1 MHNTTLP
8 PTQSERTPPKEALE
22 QSEERLRFFHH
33 ELKQE
38 RSRLKELTS
47 KVKSLRL
54 KTSYFNSARTYR
66 ASLKQYHIWEPGAWV
81 VLPPA
86 LGLVMLIL
94 IDLITGFR
102 PVSVV
107 GAVLMIVISLV
118 ALLALSKYPSDAEL
132 PQHMEQTKNE
142 LAQLSR
148 KAAQTESRIG
158 ELQQGLEQELAL
170 NANLVAQNKERE
182 RISSARYQCQQLF
195 NENWRAM
202 RSVEFEQYLERVF
215 QLLGYQ
221 TQTTN
226 TTGDQGVDL
235 IVEKAG
241 RKIAVQVKGYF
252 HSVSNSAIQQA
263 FTGMRYYNCHAC
275 AVVTNSKFT
284 ASAIELAESTNCV
297 LIHEDN
303 FREFVFGEIE
313 FV

>member
-1 MHNTTLP
+1 MQNTAQTNKV
-8 PTQSERTPPKEALE
+8 SIRSAFD

-33 ELKQE
+33 ELRQNKTQ
-38 RSRLKELTS
+38 LKEFTT
-47 KVKSLRL
+47 KIKSLKW
-54 KTSYFNSARTYR
+54 KTSYFNTAHKYR
-66 ASLKQYHIWEPGAWV
+66 KNLKQYHIWEPGVWV
-81 VLPPA
+81 VVPPA

-94 IDLITGFR
+94 IDVLTGLR

-107 GAVLMIVISLV
+107 LAILMMTVTLL
-118 ALLALSKYPSDAEL
+118 ALLSLSKYPSNAEL
-132 PQHMEQTKNE
+132 PQAMDQTREE
-142 LAQLSR
+142 LAQISE
-148 KAAQTESRIG
+148 KATQTENRIG
-158 ELQQGLEQELAL
+158 ELKLGLEQELVQ
-170 NANLVAQNKERE
+170 NANLEAQLKEQE

-202 RSVEFEQYLERVF
+202 RSIEFEQYLERVF
-215 QLLGYQ
+215 KLLGYQ

-235 IVEKAG
+235 IVEKGG
-241 RKIAVQVKGYF
+241 RRIAVQVKGYF

-263 FTGMRYYNCHAC
+263 FTGMRHYNCHAC

-284 ASAIELAESTNCV
+284 SSAIELAESTNCV